1 MKYFQKILKLIIKP
15 FKDDKFL
22 LPVFILALVFF
33 VLTSILPAFQVKQD
47 FLKFFSPDEN
57 ANYIFTKLYQ
67 ETDQLTFFEKYNLI
81 AQDIVKPRS
90 YFSYQGVIK
99 PVSFLGMTLIYGN
112 LAKVFG
118 SGIIPFLTP
127 FFASIGLIFYY
138 LLIKLLFGSK
148 NAFISFLLFFSF
160 PVLIYYSA
168 RSMFHN
174 VLFLSFFIIFLYF
187 LTKLIQKKIPIIK
200 IDQADKK
207 KYYQELFSRDFI
219 FASLTGLF
227 LGLTVAVRSSELVW
241 LVPAGLLFFIFNFK
255 KFNWWRLAIILSF
268 AFLALLPIFYN
279 NQLLYNSPFYG
290 GYNEM
295 NRSIENIGQASGGLF
310 KSFFSGH
317 LSEAGDL
324 IKSIFNTVFYFGF
337 YPLQSFFMFFKYCAE
352 MFWYLFWP
360 FVFGLVYLIVYDRQT
375 FKKIWSYGLAWL
387 VLSLI
392 LIVYYGSW
400 KFVDNPDP
408 NSFTIGN
415 SYTRYWL
422 PIYISLFPF
431 VSIFIL
437 KIKNIFF
444 WIKKTQI
451 RKLIGNLCSALI
463 IIVIIFLSLK
473 FVYAGSEE
481 GLKYYFSKSRMA
493 KIEVG
498 QVIDLTEKDA
508 IIITEYHDK
517 FLFPERKVIVGRF
530 DDNNMNKNYY
540 RLATRV
546 PLYYYNFT
554 LPDKD
559 IEYLNERRLKDFN
572 LNIKLVKNINDD
584 FSLYQLRVL
593 NYCSS
598 N

>member
-1 MKYFQKILKLIIKP
+1 MKYFQKILSSIIKA

-22 LPVFILALVFF
+22 LPVFILSVVFII
-33 VLTSILPAFQVKQD
+33 LSSILPAFQVKQD

-57 ANYIFTKLYQ
+57 ANYVFTKLYQ

-81 AQDIVKPRS
+81 AQDIIRPRS
-90 YFSYQGVIK
+90 YFSYQGIIK
-99 PVSFLGMTLIYGN
+99 PVSFLGMTLLYGN

-127 FFASIGLIFYY
+127 LFAGIGLIFYY

-174 VLFLSFFIIFLYF
+174 VLFLSFFIIALYF
-187 LTKLIQKKIPIIK
+187 LTKLIQKKIPSIK
-200 IDQADKK
+200 TNQIDKK
-207 KYYQELFSRDFI
+207 KYYQELFSRDFV
-219 FASLTGLF
+219 FALLTGLF
-227 LGLTVAVRSSELVW
+227 LGLTIAVRTSELVW
-241 LVPAGLLFFIFNFK
+241 LIPAGLLFFLFNIK
-255 KFNWWRLAIILSF
+255 KFNWWRLAIIFSF
-268 AFLALLPIFYN
+268 LFLALLPVFYN
-279 NQLLYNSPFYG
+279 NQLLYGSPFYG

-295 NRSIENIGQASGGLF
+295 NRSIENIGQASGSLF

-317 LSEAGDL
+317 LSEVGDL
-324 IKSIFNTVFYFGF
+324 IKSIFNTIFYFGF
-337 YPLQSFFMFFKYCAE
+337 YPLQSFFMFFKYCTE
-352 MFWYLFWP
+352 MFWYLFYP
-360 FVFGLVYLIVYDRQT
+360 FVFGLVYLIIYDRST
-375 FKKIWSYGLAWL
+375 FKKVWTYGLSWL

-392 LIVYYGSW
+392 LILYYGSW

-444 WIKKTQI
+444 WIKKI
-451 RKLIGNLCSALI
+451 RIKKIVSNAFSVSLI
-463 IIVIIFLSLK
+463 ILIMFLSLR

-481 GLKYYFSKSRMA
+481 GLKHYFSKSRIA
-493 KIEVG
+493 KIEVE
-498 QVIDLTEKDA
+498 QVISLTEDRS

-530 DDNNMNKNYY
+530 DDDNMNKNYY
-540 RLATRV
+540 RLASKI

-554 LPDKD
+554 LPEKD
-559 IEYLNERRLKDFN
+559 IKYLNERRLKDFN
-572 LNIKLVKNINDD
+572 LRIELVKSINDA
-584 FSLYQLRVL
+584 FSLYQLKAL
-593 NYCSS
+593 SYCPI